1 MLLLL
6 HVQGFVDLAYTPDG
20 ALVEENARVWQ
31 FSLAL
36 VRAEGVGP
44 TGQGF
49 GNQLALVVS

>member
-1 MLLLL
+1 VWRLDHVLLM

-36 VRAEGVGP
+36 VKAEGVGP
-44 TGQGF
+44 TGPIHF
-49 GNQLALVVS
+49 EI